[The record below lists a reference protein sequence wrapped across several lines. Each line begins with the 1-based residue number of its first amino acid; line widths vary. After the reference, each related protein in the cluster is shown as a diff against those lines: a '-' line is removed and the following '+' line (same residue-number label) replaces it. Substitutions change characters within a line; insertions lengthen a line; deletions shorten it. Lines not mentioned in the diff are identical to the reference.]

1 MLSGTL
7 WCQDDLAGSSGSWP
21 SATVDDLAA
30 DAAAAV
36 AALRSQP
43 MVDQNAVCLFGHSEG
58 GWVALR
64 CAVLARPRWLIVNS
78 CRCRSGRA
86 ECGRCRYRP
95 GAGSLRTASR
105 RSPRRR
111 RPRHRPGV
119 IGGQRDPTRT
129 STLCRPRRWRS
140 TVTEIRWRRLS
151 AAWAGSRDSGQ
162 RSALRRSPAL
172 TIASASTA
180 SLLPD
185 TSRPSRHGVAD
196 ATLVQLRPSDVRACT
211 ALVCVT

>member
-1 MLSGTL
+1 VRLASIDGVMLSGTL

-78 CRCRSGRA
+78 CPAVSFFDAEVDALSVAGVDIDRARAVFERLRAAARAGAALATAQGLSGDSETRR
-86 ECGRCRYRP
+86 GP
-95 GAGSLRTASR
+95 R
-105 RSPRRR
+105 RS
-111 RPRHRPGV
+111 V
-119 IGGQRDPTRT
+119 DPD
-129 STLCRPRRWRS
+129 
-140 TVTEIRWRRLS
+140 V
-151 AAWAGSRDSGQ
+151 G
-162 RSALRRSPAL
+162 ALR
-172 TIASASTA
+172 
-180 SLLPD
+180 
-185 TSRPSRHGVAD
+185 
-196 ATLVQLRPSDVRACT
+196 
-211 ALVCVT
+211 